1 MTVLESKRINN
12 FFKKELI
19 VLSFYKK
26 TKQDLTFCTYINGVE
41 YEKGITLSFQ
51 KKNSF
56 GQRGII
62 HGKTK

>member
-26 TKQDLTFCTYINGVE
+26 TKQDLTFCTFLYKWRRIR
-41 YEKGITLSFQ
+41 KG
-51 KKNSF
+51 
-56 GQRGII
+56 G
-62 HGKTK
+62 